1 MTTQRLDVVAPPA
14 RKEQTDVKFKQHSDE
29 DMVQFNKRVRRATAT
44 AVRRSRPQ
52 NRNKNVRS
60 CLMKDWNIWNQSTAR
75 PRILDC

>member
-44 AVRRSRPQ
+44 AYGVLALKTGIKMSD
-52 NRNKNVRS
+52 
-60 CLMKDWNIWNQSTAR
+60 L
-75 PRILDC
+75 LDEGLEHLESVHGKT